1 MVKFIKFD
9 VAGKVWYI
17 NATAA
22 NAVLNTVTGAY
33 LTRVSFK
40 YSSNPNNTIRLS
52 SFSGAYNLYSYIL
65 KAYSNAISSSA
76 NSPIYDPTITQG
88 TQPTLN
94 TVT

>member
-9 VAGKVWYI
+9 VLGKVWYI

-22 NAVLNTVTGAY
+22 NAVLNTITGQY
-33 LTRVSFK
+33 LIRVVFK
-40 YSSNPNNTIRLS
+40 YSANPNNTIAVDS
-52 SFSGAYNLYSYIL
+52 YSGDYNLYSYIL
-65 KAYSNAISSSA
+65 KAYRNAISSSA

-94 TVT
+94 NLT

>member
-9 VAGKVWYI
+9 IAGKVWYI

-22 NAVLNTVTGAY
+22 NTVLNTQNGPY
-33 LTRVSFK
+33 LTRVVFK
-40 YSSNPNNTIRLS
+40 YSANPNNTIKLDNY
-52 SFSGAYNLYSYIL
+52 SGAYTIYSYIL
-65 KAYSNAISSSA
+65 EAYRNAISSSA

-94 TVT
+94 QIT